1 MHIPKAAWRRSGPL
15 ASLVA
20 RPVSGDR
27 QTSSSGSAAALQGQV
42 LWAGGP
48 AQRPSEPV
56 GSCRGGRSETQA
68 PRREGEG
75 PQQRVNGKGQEARE
89 ADAASSAHQPAGPTD
104 LQTDRQTHLR
114 CTLER
119 SDCLSRQVRTWGCG
133 GSYPPP
139 RDPADGSAVGRATC
153 HGLLQ
158 AHERTKVRRGGRGVS
173 QRPRRSPCPGE
184 NI

>member
-15 ASLVA
+15 ASRVA

-75 PQQRVNGKGQEARE
+75 GSSTEGKWEGTGREKRTPQAVLTSRLDPHTCRR
-89 ADAASSAHQPAGPTD
+89 TD
-104 LQTDRQTHLR
+104 KLIYAVPWSGRTVSQDRCAPGGAVAVTHLR
-114 CTLER
+114 GTLR
-119 SDCLSRQVRTWGCG
+119 MAALLGAPPAMDSCRPMKGPKSAGVAG
-133 GSYPPP
+133 G
-139 RDPADGSAVGRATC
+139 
-153 HGLLQ
+153 
-158 AHERTKVRRGGRGVS
+158 
-173 QRPRRSPCPGE
+173 
-184 NI
+184 

>member
-27 QTSSSGSAAALQGQV
+27 QTSSSGSAAALEGQV

-56 GSCRGGRSETQA
+56 GSCGGGRSETQA

-75 PQQRVNGKGQEARE
+75 GSSTEGKWEGTGGERSGRRKQC
-89 ADAASSAHQPAGPTD
+89 SPAGW
-104 LQTDRQTHLR
+104 TH
-114 CTLER
+114 TL
-119 SDCLSRQVRTWGCG
+119 
-133 GSYPPP
+133 
-139 RDPADGSAVGRATC
+139 ADGQTNSSSLYPGAVGLSLRGTLRMAA
-153 HGLLQ
+153 LLG
-158 AHERTKVRRGGRGVS
+158 APPAMDSCRPMKGPKSAGVAGG
-173 QRPRRSPCPGE
+173 
-184 NI
+184 

>member
-75 PQQRVNGKGQEARE
+75 GSSTEGKWEGTGGERSGRRKQC
-89 ADAASSAHQPAGPTD
+89 SPAGWTHTLAD
-104 LQTDRQTHLR
+104 GQTNSSTLYPGAVGLSVSQDRCAPGGAVAVTHLR
-114 CTLER
+114 GTLR
-119 SDCLSRQVRTWGCG
+119 MAALLGAPPAMDSCRPMKGPKSAGVAG
-133 GSYPPP
+133 G
-139 RDPADGSAVGRATC
+139 
-153 HGLLQ
+153 
-158 AHERTKVRRGGRGVS
+158 
-173 QRPRRSPCPGE
+173 
-184 NI
+184 

>member
-1 MHIPKAAWRRSGPL
+1 MHIPKAAWRRAGPL

-75 PQQRVNGKGQEARE
+75 GSSTEGKWEGTGGERSGRRKQCSPAGWTHRLADGQTNSSTLYPGAVGLSLKTGAHLGVRWQLPTSAGPCGWQRCWAR
-89 ADAASSAHQPAGPTD
+89 HLPWTPAGP
-104 LQTDRQTHLR
+104 
-114 CTLER
+114 
-119 SDCLSRQVRTWGCG
+119 
-133 GSYPPP
+133 
-139 RDPADGSAVGRATC
+139 
-153 HGLLQ
+153 
-158 AHERTKVRRGGRGVS
+158 
-173 QRPRRSPCPGE
+173 
-184 NI
+184 